1 MICIGLTGGIG
12 SGKSFI
18 AEIFKKL
25 GVPVYNADTRAS
37 FISDKDPEVKSNIV
51 SLFGQKVYSNGLLN
65 RQYVGGMVFDNPD
78 LLERLNSIIH
88 PAVEAD
94 FLKWC
99 STKKEHNYII
109 KEAAPVENEE
119 AKPDPAVEA
128 DFLKWCS
135 TKKEHNY
142 IIKEAA
148 ILFETGSYKKL
159 DSTILVVAPED
170 IRIKRVLKRDNTDRD
185 SVKKRVENQWGDQ
198 EKEKLANYIINN
210 DGRTLLLPQIINIHN
225 SVTE

>member
-109 KEAAPVENEE
+109 KEAA
-119 AKPDPAVEA
+119 
-128 DFLKWCS
+128 
-135 TKKEHNY
+135 
-142 IIKEAA
+142 